1 MIFEVLRMTRD
12 MVGMSPTEIGDLLD
26 SGELI
31 EGGGFPIVIDTL
43 DQLPDLPWVVD
54 AGATISSGTINRI
67 DAAIKKNRIY
77 VGKRFV
83 VRAIAGAKRK

>member
-43 DQLPDLPWVVD
+43 DQLPDLPWITD
-54 AGATISSGTINRI
+54 AGAQISNTTLDRI
-67 DAAIKKNRIY
+67 EKSLKKSRLY
-77 VGKRFV
+77 VGKRFI
-83 VRAIAGAKRK
+83 VRAIAGARRK